1 MKLSFHSNYV
11 QIEYLR
17 LDIDFTIPSRE
28 VQTWLLRLHSFFSRV
43 EK

>member
-28 VQTWLLRLHSFFSRV
+28 VQTWLLRLHSFFFQG
-43 EK
+43 